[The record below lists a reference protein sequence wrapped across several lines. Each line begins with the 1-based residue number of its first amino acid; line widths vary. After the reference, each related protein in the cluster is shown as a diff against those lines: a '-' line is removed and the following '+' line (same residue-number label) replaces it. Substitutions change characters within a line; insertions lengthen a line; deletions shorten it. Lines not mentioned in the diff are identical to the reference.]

1 MKKIAILYGGISS
14 EKEVSKATGKA
25 ILSAVSDLGY
35 EPVPIEVTENVAELI
50 QKLTNPKVSVA
61 IIALHGRYAE
71 EGTIQGILE
80 YCKIPYTGS
89 GVMASAIGMNK
100 SFTKKIV
107 AREGVPVAKDVE
119 VTDIKDLFQKVSS
132 LTFPV
137 VVKPNSEGSSVGVS
151 IVERKEDLEHAVSQ
165 ALMLDRNVLIEEF
178 IPGIETSVSIF
189 HGEVFDPIEISPKAG
204 FYSYK
209 NKYTAG
215 STEYFI
221 PARVSESAIKNLKEN
236 AMKAFNAVGCRQY
249 GRVDFRVHGD
259 VPYILEINTLP
270 GCTETSLLPKAL
282 QFRGISFKDFIQ
294 GIIETARCDYSPES

>member
-1 MKKIAILYGGISS
+1 MKKIAVLFGGISS
-14 EKEVSKATGKA
+14 EREVSKSTGKA
-25 ILSAVSDLGY
+25 IIAAVTELGF
-35 EPVPIEVTENVAELI
+35 EAVPIEVTDNIAELVN
-50 QKLTNPKVSVA
+50 QLTNPKVSVA

-107 AREGVPVAKDVE
+107 ARVGVPVAKDIE
-119 VTDIKDLFQKVSS
+119 VLSTENLFEKISS
-132 LTFPV
+132 LTFPL

-151 IVERKEDLEHAVSQ
+151 IIEKKEDLEIAVTQ
-165 ALMLDRNVLIEEF
+165 ALQLDSHVLIEEF
-178 IPGIETSVSIF
+178 IPGIETSVSIY

-209 NKYTAG
+209 NKYTSG

-221 PARVSESAIKNLKEN
+221 PARVSEAAIKSLKEN
-236 AMKAFNAVGCRQY
+236 ALKVFNALGCRQY
-249 GRVDFRVHGD
+249 ARVDFRVNGD
-259 VPYILEINTLP
+259 VPYLLEINTLP

-282 QFRGISFKDFIQ
+282 QYRGVSFKDFIK
-294 GIIETARCDYSPES
+294 GIIETARCDYSIV